1 MLPLS
6 SNKKSDSFHRHAI
19 LNALT
24 CITNKNEVFWS
35 RTFISFGHCHVLRE
49 ANRYSYKKI
58 SKLKAIIIGPKH
70 SWHNTL
76 KTYEVLS
83 RTKFSAH
90 INLFLNKS
98 LPLQRKIY
106 IHTTLRSNWSPSKNI
121 SHEPHSRTAV
131 LNNLEEAFSVYV
143 FQNLT
148 YLCTKPRSKR
158 VDRDVCLLTSELYQI
173 EKANNTISQSKRTIL
188 DHESDRGSAT
198 QTNS

>member
-19 LNALT
+19 LNALD

-90 INLFLNKS
+90 INFFLNKS

-131 LNNLEEAFSVYV
+131 S
-143 FQNLT
+143 
-148 YLCTKPRSKR
+148 
-158 VDRDVCLLTSELYQI
+158 
-173 EKANNTISQSKRTIL
+173 
-188 DHESDRGSAT
+188 RGSIWCLRFFKTWRTYVLSRGQNESIVMFAYSRANYT
-198 QTNS
+198 S